1 MADTEKSTFKLSLAA
16 LRRLVAMV
24 SIPTSLTE
32 GAQGNTNRYPEW
44 HSRRKTKGRRDAS
57 LKERSNRR
65 KG

>member
-1 MADTEKSTFKLSLAA
+1 
-16 LRRLVAMV
+16 MV
-24 SIPTSLTE
+24 SIPASLTE

-44 HSRRKTKGRRDAS
+44 RSRRKTRGRRDAS